1 MATRTDRRRGYAS
14 GDARREQILHVAMQE
29 FAENGYRGTSLAKVA
44 ERAGLSQ
51 PGLLHHFRNKEQLLV
66 AVLELRDRRDAER
79 FFGGAEDPPPGLDLL
94 AALTRLVEH
103 NARTPELVRLF
114 TVLTSEA
121 VTSDHP
127 ARAWARARYTLL
139 RAQIAQALR
148 EGMARGELRQGLDAE
163 AHAARIIA
171 LMDGLQT
178 QWLLDPERVDMAAL
192 FRAHLDDL
200 LAALRP

>member
-66 AVLELRDRRDAER
+66 AVLELRDRRDVER
-79 FFGGAEDPPPGLDLL
+79 FFGDAENAPPGLDLL

-127 ARAWARARYTLL
+127 AREWARARYALL

-148 EGMARGELRQGLDAE
+148 EGMARGEVRPGLDAE
-163 AHAARIIA
+163 AHASRIIA

-192 FRAHLDDL
+192 FRAHLDEL